1 VCHEQRFL
9 HHCKEGLNMHRIMKC
24 SAVATLLFAAAIPAL
39 AGPVLFFGPT
49 PYLSAADIPF
59 GFYAGNSP
67 ALLETLEDGRLDD
80 SLLGTGGEGVRS
92 TGSALSDSV
101 DADDGLIDGTCAG
114 RLGRPCASWVS
125 HDPATPASATFSFVG
140 TGPLPTAFGLVWTD
154 GDGDIT
160 FSATGANGQSLGS
173 FDASGFADR
182 FNGGTTGEDRFFG
195 VQFDGGIRAITITE
209 TTPRDGGSFFIEV
222 DHIQY
227 GQMPDPAVTLP
238 EPGSLLLSLLA
249 LTGLAVRQ
257 RSGRKLPR
265 N

>member
-1 VCHEQRFL
+1 MRRT
-9 HHCKEGLNMHRIMKC
+9 MTC

-49 PYLSAADIPF
+49 PYLSAADIPV

-67 ALLETLEDGRLDD
+67 TLLETLEDGSLDA
-80 SLLGTGGEGVRS
+80 SLLGTGGGGVRS

-101 DADDGLIDGTCAG
+101 DADDGLIDGVCSG
-114 RLGRPCASWVS
+114 RFRIPCASWANNS
-125 HDPATPASATFSFVG
+125 DLATPASATFSFVG

-154 GDGDIT
+154 GHGDIT
-160 FSATGANGQSLGS
+160 FSATGADGQSLGS

-182 FNGGTTGEDRFFG
+182 FNGDTTGEDRFFG

-209 TTPRDGGSFFIEV
+209 TTLRSSGGFFIEV

-227 GQMPDPAVTLP
+227 GQMPDPAVALP
-238 EPGSLLLSLLA
+238 EPGSLMLSLLA

-257 RSGRKLPR
+257 RSGRNLPR

>member
-1 VCHEQRFL
+1 MTHQS
-9 HHCKEGLNMHRIMKC
+9 IMNI
-24 SAVATLLFAAAIPAL
+24 SRLLKFGSIAAALGVASVPTV

-49 PYLSAADIPF
+49 AYLSAADIPV

-67 ALLETLEDGRLDD
+67 TLLETLEDGRLDA
-80 SLLGTGGEGVRS
+80 SLVASGGGAVRS
-92 TGSALSDSV
+92 DISRLSDSV
-101 DADDGLIDGTCAG
+101 DADDGLVDGTCAG

-125 HDPATPASATFSFVG
+125 RDDAPPASATFSFVG

-154 GDGDIT
+154 GDGDIM

-173 FDASGFADR
+173 FEASGFADR
-182 FNGGTTGEDRFFG
+182 FNGETTGEDRFFG

-209 TTPRDGGSFFIEV
+209 TTPRGGGGFFIEV

-227 GQMPDPAVTLP
+227 GQMPDPAVSLP
-238 EPGSLLLSLLA
+238 EPGSLMLSLLA

-257 RSGRKLPR
+257 RSGHKLPR